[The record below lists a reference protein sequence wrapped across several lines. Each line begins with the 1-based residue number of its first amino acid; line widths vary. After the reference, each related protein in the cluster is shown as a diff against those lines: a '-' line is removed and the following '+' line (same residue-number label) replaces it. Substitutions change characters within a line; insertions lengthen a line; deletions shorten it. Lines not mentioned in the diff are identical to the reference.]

1 MSEAIDDT
9 RQRSGN
15 HILKRKESIH
25 SVQQELQSPFRK
37 KKIENKLSGKLS
49 KSSAFLLFKYSMCLS
64 TKVKKNNNKT

>member
-15 HILKRKESIH
+15 HILKKKREYSFCTTGAT
-25 SVQQELQSPFRK
+25 VTFQK

-64 TKVKKNNNKT
+64 TKVKKKNKT

>member
-25 SVQQELQSPFRK
+25 SVQHELQSAFR

-64 TKVKKNNNKT
+64 TKVKKK